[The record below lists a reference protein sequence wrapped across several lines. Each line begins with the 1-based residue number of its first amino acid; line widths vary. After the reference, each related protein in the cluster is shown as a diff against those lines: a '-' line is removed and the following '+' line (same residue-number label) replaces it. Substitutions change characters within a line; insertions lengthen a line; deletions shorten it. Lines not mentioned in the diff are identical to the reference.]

1 MGMTLFTR
9 RFAAW
14 IACFAILLAALA
26 PSISQA
32 VANAKQESG
41 SGWAEI
47 CSVAGIRFVQLVQA
61 DDGASDDG
69 KSGGGMG
76 MQMEHCAFC
85 SAHAVSVGLPP
96 ASPALPLLVA
106 SGTAIF
112 PALYY
117 QSPSPLFIWS
127 TAQSR
132 APPVFV

>member
-47 CSVAGIRFVQLVQA
+47 CSVAGIRFVQVVQG
-61 DDGASDDG
+61 DDGAADG
-69 KSGGGMG
+69 KA

-85 SAHAVSVGLPP
+85 STHAGSVGLPP
-96 ASPALPLLVA
+96 ASPVLPLPVA
-106 SGTAIF
+106 SGTTIF

-132 APPVFV
+132 APPALI

>member
-1 MGMTLFTR
+1 MTLFTR

-32 VANAKQESG
+32 VANAKQVSG

-47 CSVAGIRFVQLVQA
+47 CSVAGIRFVQVLQA
-61 DDGASDDG
+61 DDGAAAE
-69 KSGGGMG
+69 KSGGKA

-85 SAHAVSVGLPP
+85 STHAGSVGLPP
-96 ASPALPLLVA
+96 TSPVLPLLVA

-117 QSPSPLFIWS
+117 QSPSRLFIWS

-132 APPVFV
+132 APPALV

>member
-32 VANAKQESG
+32 VANAKQQSG

-47 CSVAGIRFVQLVQA
+47 WSVAGIRFVQV
-61 DDGASDDG
+61 DGAASDDG
-69 KSGGGMG
+69 KSAGKA

-85 SAHAVSVGLPP
+85 STHAGSVGLPP
-96 ASPALPLLVA
+96 ASPVLPLPVA
-106 SGTAIF
+106 MGTAIF

-117 QSPSPLFIWS
+117 QSPAPLFIWN

>member
-14 IACFAILLAALA
+14 IACFAILLAVLA

-32 VANAKQESG
+32 VANAKQESS

-47 CSVAGIRFVQLVQA
+47 CSVAGIRFVQVDA
-61 DDGASDDG
+61 GAVDEKSAG
-69 KSGGGMG
+69 KA

-85 SAHAVSVGLPP
+85 STHAGSVGLPP
-96 ASPALPLLVA
+96 ASPVMPLLVA

-117 QSPSPLFIWS
+117 QSPAPLFIWS

-132 APPVFV
+132 APPALN

>member
-47 CSVAGIRFVQLVQA
+47 CSVAGIRFVQLDA
-61 DDGASDDG
+61 AGDDG
-69 KSGGGMG
+69 KSAGKA

-85 SAHAVSVGLPP
+85 STHAGSVGLPP
-96 ASPALPLLVA
+96 TSPVLPLPVA

-132 APPVFV
+132 APPGLV

>member
-61 DDGASDDG
+61 DDDGPADG
-69 KSGGGMG
+69 KSGGKA

-85 SAHAVSVGLPP
+85 STHAGSVGLPP
-96 ASPALPLLVA
+96 TSPVLPLPVA

-132 APPVFV
+132 APPALV

>member
-9 RFAAW
+9 RLAAW

-32 VANAKQESG
+32 VANAKQQSG

-47 CSVAGIRFVQLVQA
+47 CSVAGIRFVQVVE
-61 DDGASDDG
+61 DGTTEDG
-69 KSGGGMG
+69 KSAGKA

-85 SAHAVSVGLPP
+85 STHAGSVGLPP
-96 ASPALPLLVA
+96 TGPVLPLPVA
-106 SGTAIF
+106 MGTAIF

-117 QSPSPLFIWS
+117 QSPAPLFIWS

-132 APPVFV
+132 APPALN

>member
-1 MGMTLFTR
+1 MGMHTLTR
-9 RFAAW
+9 RCAAW

-32 VANAKQESG
+32 IANAKQQSG

-47 CSVAGIRFVQLVQA
+47 CSVAGIRFVQV
-61 DDGASDDG
+61 DDSTSDGGKSDG
-69 KSGGGMG
+69 KA

-85 SAHAVSVGLPP
+85 STHAGSVGLPP
-96 ASPALPLLVA
+96 TTPVLLLPVA

-117 QSPSPLFIWS
+117 QSPAPLFIWS

-132 APPVFV
+132 APPALV

>member
-47 CSVAGIRFVQLVQA
+47 CSVAGIRFVQV
-61 DDGASDDG
+61 DNDGAAAE
-69 KSGGGMG
+69 KSGGKA

-85 SAHAVSVGLPP
+85 STHAGSVGLPP
-96 ASPALPLLVA
+96 ASPVLPLLVA

-132 APPVFV
+132 APPALV

>member
-9 RFAAW
+9 RLAAW

-32 VANAKQESG
+32 VANAKQQSG

-47 CSVAGIRFVQLVQA
+47 CSVAGIRFVQVVE
-61 DDGASDDG
+61 DGTTEDG
-69 KSGGGMG
+69 KSAGKA

-85 SAHAVSVGLPP
+85 STHAGSVGLPP
-96 ASPALPLLVA
+96 TSPVLPLPVA

-117 QSPSPLFIWS
+117 QSPAPLFIWS

-132 APPVFV
+132 APPALV

>member
-32 VANAKQESG
+32 VTNAKQESG

-47 CSVAGIRFVQLVQA
+47 CSVAGIRFVQVD
-61 DDGASDDG
+61 DDGAADG
-69 KSGGGMG
+69 KSGGTV

-85 SAHAVSVGLPP
+85 STHAGSVGLPP
-96 ASPALPLLVA
+96 SPVLPLPVA

-117 QSPSPLFIWS
+117 QSPSPLFIWC

-132 APPVFV
+132 APPALI